1 MTNGHD
7 GNKADGPNEAV
18 QQTLGGII
26 VKRKLCV
33 LICLTLLGGLLAC
46 MPAGAEAM
54 ELTVYYGATLDQMTP
69 VLNAFQAKYPDIKLR
84 SYRAANEELA
94 ATMEMETRSGNPQF
108 DVVVQGNGPVITL
121 QDKYGCFAPFR
132 CESADAIAEGLRDPE
147 GIMTP
152 VGTGFYVIIYNT
164 NLVDAKDAPKSFR
177 DLTDPK
183 WENAVAMADPTSSS
197 SIYTLIWMMT
207 QHLDPEIYG
216 WNFFKRLQELNVNYV
231 ASHGTIGELVSLG
244 ERKVGIQVMA
254 TAGTSLKKGDPI
266 AIVYPEEGMP
276 SEVNVAAIRKD
287 TPNQEAAGLFVNFL
301 LSEEGQKQV
310 AENLG
315 WIPVRTD
322 LKDYA
327 LADGTALS
335 QIKLI
340 SRDVTWVTENKS
352 EVLER
357 FAEIRD

>member
-1 MTNGHD
+1 M
-7 GNKADGPNEAV
+7 
-18 QQTLGGII
+18 
-26 VKRKLCV
+26 KRKLSA
-33 LICLTLLGGLLAC
+33 LICLALLGSLLAC
-46 MPAGAEAM
+46 VSAGAEAM

-69 VLNAFQAKYPDIKLR
+69 VLNAFQAKYPDVKLK

-121 QDKYGCFAPFR
+121 QGKYGCFEPFA
-132 CESADAIAEGLRDPE
+132 CASAEAIAEGLRDPD

-164 NLVDAKDAPKSFR
+164 NLVGAEEAPASFKD
-177 DLTDPK
+177 LMDPK
-183 WENAVAMADPTSSS
+183 WENAITLADPTSSS
-197 SIYTLIWMMT
+197 SVYTLIWMMT
-207 QHLDPEIYG
+207 QYLDQETYG
-216 WNFFKRLQELNVNYV
+216 WNFFEKMQELNANYV
-231 ASHGTIGELVSLG
+231 ASHGTIGELVSMG

-276 SEVNVAAIRKD
+276 SEINVAAIRKD
-287 TPNQEAAGLFVNFL
+287 NPKQEAAGLFVDFL
-301 LSEEGQKQV
+301 LSEEGQKMV

-327 LADGTALS
+327 LADGTPLS
-335 QIKLI
+335 EIKLI
-340 SRDVTWVTENKS
+340 SRDVSWVTEKKS
-352 EVLER
+352 EVLDK

>member
-1 MTNGHD
+1 M
-7 GNKADGPNEAV
+7 
-18 QQTLGGII
+18 
-26 VKRKLCV
+26 KRKLSV
-33 LICLTLLGGLLAC
+33 LICLALLGSLFAC
-46 MPAGAEAM
+46 LPAGAEAM

-69 VLNAFQAKYPDIKLR
+69 VLDAFQAKYPDIKLK

-121 QDKYGCFAPFR
+121 QGKYDCFEPFT
-132 CESADAIAEGLRDPE
+132 CASSEAVAESLRDPD

-164 NLVDAKDAPKSFR
+164 NLVSAQEAPKSFK
-177 DLTDPK
+177 DLMDSK
-183 WENAVAMADPTSSS
+183 WENAITLADPTSSS
-197 SIYTLIWMMT
+197 SVYTLIWMMT
-207 QHLDPEIYG
+207 QYLDSETYG
-216 WNFFKRLQELNVNYV
+216 WNFFEKMQELNANYV
-231 ASHGTIGELVSLG
+231 ASHGTIGELVSMG

-276 SEVNVAAIRKD
+276 SEVNVAAIRKG
-287 TPNQEAAGLFVNFL
+287 TPNQEAAGLFVDFL
-301 LSEEGQKQV
+301 LSEEGQKMV

-322 LKDYA
+322 LTDYA
-327 LADGTALS
+327 LADGTPLS
-335 QIKLI
+335 EIRLI
-340 SRDVTWVTENKS
+340 SRDVTWVTEKKA
-352 EVLER
+352 EVLDK

>member
-1 MTNGHD
+1 MTET
-7 GNKADGPNEAV
+7 ADGGAAGPAK
-18 QQTLGGII
+18 LGGII
-26 VKRKLCV
+26 VKRKLAV
-33 LICLTLLGGLLAC
+33 LMCLVLLGSLFVCNL
-46 MPAGAEAM
+46 AGAEDM
-54 ELTVYYGATLDQMTP
+54 QLTVYYGATLDQMTP
-69 VLNAFQAKYPDIKLR
+69 VLDAFQAKYPDIEIK

-121 QDKYGCFAPFR
+121 QDKYDCFQPFT
-132 CESADAIAEGLRDPE
+132 CASNDAIAEGLLDSE

-164 NLVDAKDAPKSFR
+164 NLVSEEEAPKSFK
-177 DLTDPK
+177 DLMDPK
-183 WENAVAMADPTSSS
+183 WENAIAMADPTSSS
-197 SIYTLIWMMT
+197 SVYTLIWMMT
-207 QHLDPEIYG
+207 QYLDQETYG
-216 WNFFKRLQELNVNYV
+216 WHFFETLEDLNVNYV
-231 ASHGTIGELVSLG
+231 ASHGTIGELVAMG

-276 SEVNVAAIRKD
+276 SEVNVAAIRKG
-287 TPNQEAAGLFVNFL
+287 TPNQEAAELFVDFL
-301 LSEEGQKQV
+301 LSEEGQKMV

-322 LKDYA
+322 LTDYA
-327 LADGTALS
+327 LADGTPLS
-335 QIKLI
+335 EIKLI
-340 SRDVTWVTENKS
+340 SRDVTWVTEQKS
-352 EVLER
+352 EVLDK